1 MGYSHHWRTQY
12 VINDDDFKHIIN
24 DILKIFPIVEKMGI
38 VLSGP
43 QGTGN
48 YIVNNTCISF
58 NGKEKCG
65 HINQNISMGWPTND
79 AKGVNDKKINTEHG
93 VDEMFV
99 TRLNTRI
106 CGGNCMFEPFI
117 FKKNNIQRSK
127 TLLDNEDPIT
137 KQFPHFSSCKTSF
150 KPYDIVVM
158 MVLIIIRHH
167 LKKNVYIKSD
177 GDINN
182 WNDAISII
190 KYFFDYEDEFYL
202 DKL

>member
-12 VINDDDFKHIIN
+12 VINDDDFEHIMN

-65 HINQNISMGWPTND
+65 HTNQNIPMGWPTND
-79 AKGVNDKKINTEHG
+79 AKGVNDKKINAEHD

-117 FKKNNIQRSK
+117 FKKINISKSK
-127 TLLDNEDPIT
+127 TLLYEEDHIT

-167 LKKNVYIKSD
+167 LKNNVYIKSD